1 MFVEK
6 WGAFFVDLA
15 AGEQKGGAAG
25 QGGVD
30 VDFVAKFAG
39 KSKERGWHG
48 LKWCF
53 RKRSIVDGSLKQEGC
68 RCESRLYVNSMLR

>member
-1 MFVEK
+1 MFIEK

-15 AGEQKGGAAG
+15 AGEQEGEAAG
-25 QGGVD
+25 QGG

-48 LKWCF
+48 LKWWF

-68 RCESRLYVNSMLR
+68 